1 MRVCIHRGTKEI
13 GGTCVELEVDGWRLV
28 LDVGLPL
35 DWEPEKPL
43 ALPPVPGFDRP
54 DKSLVGVVISHPHAD
69 HYGLASRLP
78 AETPFLVGE
87 AAENILAAADVFT
100 RGLKLANTTHLRDSQ
115 PIERGPFT
123 VTPFL
128 IDHSAYDSYAV
139 LVEAGGRRLFYTGDF
154 RAHGRKAALF
164 ERLVSRPPPDVD
176 VLLMEGTTIGRPPT
190 GKTMQTEDE
199 LVGPMADLFDRTPGL
214 PLVWASAQN
223 IDRLVTVWKACV
235 RSGRKLILDMY
246 AAHILKSTDN
256 PRLPQA
262 NWTDIRVFLPSTQR
276 SRIVSDKQFAVSR
289 EYRDSRI
296 YENNLAAVASDSV
309 MLFRPS
315 MCRDLE
321 RAGCLSGA
329 RVICSIW
336 SGLLKQERQQWFLD
350 WLTRHGVPLDH
361 CHTSGHAA
369 VEDLQRLRNAFAGTP
384 VVPVHT
390 EHPDRFEELFGNVL
404 ECEDG
409 VWWEVKRTR

>member
-13 GGTCVELEVDGWRLV
+13 GGTCVELEADGSRLV

-35 DWEPEKPL
+35 DWESEQPVP
-43 ALPPVPGFDRP
+43 LPPVPGFDRP
-54 DKSLVGVVISHPHAD
+54 DESLVGVVISHPHPD
-69 HYGLASRLP
+69 HYGLAGRLP

-87 AAENILAAADVFT
+87 AAENILVAADVFT
-100 RGLKLANTTHLRDSQ
+100 RGLKLANTTHLQHER
-115 PIERGPFT
+115 PIQRGPFT
-123 VTPFL
+123 ITPFL

-139 LVEAGGRRLFYTGDF
+139 LVEAGGERLFYTGDF
-154 RAHGRKAALF
+154 RAHGRKASLF

-176 VLLMEGTTIGRPPT
+176 VLLMEGTTIGRAPT
-190 GKTMQTEDE
+190 GKEMPTEDD
-199 LVGPMADLFDRTPGL
+199 LVGPMAELFDATPGMA
-214 PLVWASAQN
+214 LVWASAQN
-223 IDRLVTVWKACV
+223 IDRMVTVWKACV
-235 RSGRKLILDMY
+235 KSGRGLLLDMY
-246 AAHILKSTDN
+246 AAHILNSTNN

-262 NWTDIRVFLPSTQR
+262 DWKGIRVFLPSSQKW
-276 SRIVSDKQFAVSR
+276 RIVSDKRFDVSDQ
-289 EYRDSRI
+289 YRDVRI
-296 YENNLAAVASDSV
+296 YKEQLAAAASDSV

-321 RAGCLSGA
+321 RDGCLAGA

-336 SGLLKQERQQWFLD
+336 GGLLKKERLQWFSD
-350 WLTRHGVPLDH
+350 WLTRHDVPLDH

-369 VEDLQRLRNAFAGTP
+369 VEDLQRLRNAFEGTP

-390 EHPDRFEELFGNVL
+390 EHPGRFEELFGNVL

-409 VWWEVKRTR
+409 VWWELTRNQ